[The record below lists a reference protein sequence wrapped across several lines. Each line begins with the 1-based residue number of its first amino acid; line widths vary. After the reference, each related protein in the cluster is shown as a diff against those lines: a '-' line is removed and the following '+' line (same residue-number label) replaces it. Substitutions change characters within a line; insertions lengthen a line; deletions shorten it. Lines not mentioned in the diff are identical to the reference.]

1 MNDSAPNHRIPIP
14 LHIRWRRFQYQ
25 LIPVLTVVLCSLIA
39 WRLWTQSPHVTILG
53 QVDVESALVTSSVAG
68 NVVAPGEARHQLYEP
83 VSKGELLARV
93 QTANGSE
100 VEIAAPISGQIVKL
114 HGSKGRHV
122 AAGDPLFTIAADRGR
137 HITTYVRADQ
147 RLQPE
152 PGMPVD
158 VQLRSDPS
166 QTFHASVERIGPQY
180 EPIPAAQLRDRK
192 SEEWGLPVVISVPP
206 EAILKPGEFVYIA
219 WRSNSTPAT
228 DSQSFGLR

>member
-53 QVDVESALVTSSVAG
+53 QVDVKSALVTSSVAG

-122 AAGDPLFTIAADRGR
+122 AAGDPLFTIAAD
-137 HITTYVRADQ
+137 
-147 RLQPE
+147 
-152 PGMPVD
+152 
-158 VQLRSDPS
+158 
-166 QTFHASVERIGPQY
+166 
-180 EPIPAAQLRDRK
+180 
-192 SEEWGLPVVISVPP
+192 
-206 EAILKPGEFVYIA
+206 
-219 WRSNSTPAT
+219 
-228 DSQSFGLR
+228 